1 MGQKVN
7 PKVVRI
13 GVNLT
18 WDSKWYANKR
28 NFAKLFLQDTKIR
41 QLISKKILDAGIARI
56 EIERSIKNVII
67 NIYTSK
73 PGVIIGRQGAAIDAL
88 KLDLEKE
95 FNERFEVNI
104 KEIKVPEV
112 EAVLVADSVARQVE
126 KRIAYRRAAKM
137 AIQKA
142 MEKGAL
148 GIKIQLG
155 GRLNGVEIAR
165 SEMFTQGKIPT
176 QTLRADISY
185 AKERANTAY
194 GVIGIKVWI
203 YRGEIFN
210 NTSKKKLDFAE

>member
-1 MGQKVN
+1 MGQKVH
-7 PKVVRI
+7 PKAFRLGI
-13 GVNLT
+13 NIS

-28 NFAKLFLQDTKIR
+28 NFAKLFLQDVKIR
-41 QLISKKILDAGIARI
+41 KSINEKILDAGIARI
-56 EIERSIKNVII
+56 EIERSIKNVVI
-67 NIYTSK
+67 NIYSSK

-104 KEIKVPEV
+104 KEIKKPEI
-112 EAVLVADSVARQVE
+112 EAVLVAENIARQIE

-137 AIQKA
+137 AIAKA
-142 MEKGAL
+142 MENGAL
-148 GIKIQLG
+148 GIKIYLG

-165 SEMFTQGKIPT
+165 SEMFSQGKIPT

-185 AKERANTAY
+185 AKERASTTY

-203 YRGEIFN
+203 YRGEIFDKDS
-210 NTSKKKLDFAE
+210 SKK

>member
-1 MGQKVN
+1 MGQKVH
-7 PKVVRI
+7 PKGIRI
-13 GVNLT
+13 GVNRT

-28 NFAKLFLQDTKIR
+28 NFAKFFLQDTEIRKAINSKIV
-41 QLISKKILDAGIARI
+41 DAGIARI

-73 PGVIIGRQGAAIDAL
+73 PGVIIGRQGAAIDQL
-88 KLDLEKE
+88 KSDLEKK
-95 FNERFEVNI
+95 FNERFEINI
-104 KEIKVPEV
+104 KEIKKPEL
-112 EAVLVADSVARQVE
+112 EAELVADGIARQIE

-142 MEKGAL
+142 MESGAR
-148 GIKIQLG
+148 GIKVFLG

-185 AKERANTAY
+185 ATERASTTY
-194 GVIGIKVWI
+194 GVIGVKVWI
-203 YRGEIFN
+203 YRGEVFDN
-210 NTSKKKLDFAE
+210 QEAKK